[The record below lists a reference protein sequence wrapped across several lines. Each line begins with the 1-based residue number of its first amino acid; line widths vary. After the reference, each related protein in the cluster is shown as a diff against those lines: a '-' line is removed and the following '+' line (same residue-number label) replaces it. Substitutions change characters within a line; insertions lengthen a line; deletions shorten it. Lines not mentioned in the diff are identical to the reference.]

1 MNFCTAAARVVIEI
15 TLDYKDTILWEEFEK
30 LQKDVYGGKVSE
42 LVEKQL
48 RLALNNRTNKLSVK
62 EKSVETWLC

>member
-15 TLDYKDTILWEEFEK
+15 TLDYKDTILWEQFEK
-30 LQKDVYGGKVSE
+30 LRKDVYGGKVSE

>member
-30 LQKDVYGGKVSE
+30 LRKDVYGGKVSE

-62 EKSVETWLC
+62 EKSAETWLC

>member
-1 MNFCTAAARVVIEI
+1 MNFYTAAARVVIEI
-15 TLDYKDTILWEEFEK
+15 TLDYKDTITWEEFER
-30 LQKDVYGGKVSE
+30 LRKDVYGGKVSE
-42 LVEKQL
+42 SVEKQL

>member
-30 LQKDVYGGKVSE
+30 LRKDVYGGKVSE

-62 EKSVETWLC
+62 EKYVETWLC